1 MKGTIRSIRVAGLLL
16 GVVAL
21 LALSHTAQA
30 QKEDLRYNF
39 ALPFAVQWQGQTLP
53 AGEYHFIVQAVP
65 SSTSGILL
73 IRDTE
78 GRPKTAT
85 LPIILQTGRDF
96 SNQSDL
102 TIVSRNG
109 KRYVQSLHLG
119 QVGATRVYAVPNPSK
134 AEEREL
140 AAQAQVVPIQ
150 VAGNR
155 N

>member
-85 LPIILQTGRDF
+85 
-96 SNQSDL
+96 
-102 TIVSRNG
+102 RNG

-119 QVGATRVYAVPNPSK
+119 QVGATRVYAVPNPNN